1 VGDHPGSSHTENEQI
16 AEPRPKRSKRLM
28 KSITDDKELAAAA
41 VDHEE
46 PANEAEN
53 HRAHDY
59 DRTEEVQDGTPA

>member
-1 VGDHPGSSHTENEQI
+1 
-16 AEPRPKRSKRLM
+16 M
-28 KSITDDKELAAAA
+28 KSITDDKELADAA

-59 DRTEEVQDGTPA
+59 DGTEEAQDGTPA